1 MSLLSLVSKN
11 GPSGFGYATTAEA
24 VTEGLDLTG
33 RHVLITGSNSG
44 LGLEAARVLIKRGAT
59 VIGTARTVDKAR
71 EALAPLG
78 GKTIPIALELGEP
91 DSVRPSV
98 AAVRALGVPLDALIA
113 NAGIMALPKL
123 EKLHGYEKQFFTNHV
138 GHFIFVTGLL
148 SQLADNGR
156 VVILSSGAHKNA
168 PAAGI
173 ELDNLSGDSNYSA
186 WKNYGQSK
194 LANLLFAR
202 ELARRF
208 AGTSKVANAVHPGV
222 IATNL
227 GRHMSTMERMGV
239 LAAGPLFLKSVGEGA
254 ATEVWAAV
262 HPAAAL
268 ISGQYLQ
275 DCNVADSSSLGK
287 DMALA
292 AKLWTAT
299 EEIVAKVGSGG

>member
-1 MSLLSLVSKN
+1 MSMLSKN
-11 GPSGFGYATTAEA
+11 GPSGFGASTTAEA
-24 VTEGLDLTG
+24 LTSGLDLTG

-44 LGLEAARVLIKRGAT
+44 LGLEAARVLTMRGAT
-59 VIGTARTVDKAR
+59 VIGTARTVEKAR

-91 DSVRPSV
+91 DSVRASV
-98 AAVRALGVPLDALIA
+98 ASVRALGVRIDALIA

-123 EKLHGYEKQFFTNHV
+123 EKLHGYEKQFFTNHI
-138 GHFIFVTGLL
+138 GHFLFVTGLVD
-148 SQLADNGR
+148 QVADDGR
-156 VVILSSGAHKNA
+156 IVILSSGAHKNA
-168 PAAGI
+168 PATGI
-173 ELDNLSGDSNYSA
+173 ELDNLTGELHYSA

-202 ELARRF
+202 ELARRLG
-208 AGTSKVANAVHPGV
+208 GTKKTVNAVHPGV

-227 GRHMSTMERMGV
+227 GRHMGTMERVGILV
-239 LAAGPLFLKSVGEGA
+239 SGPLFLKTPGEGA

-262 HPAAAL
+262 HPGAAG
-268 ISGQYLQ
+268 ITGQYMQ
-275 DCNVADSSSLGK
+275 DCNVAESSAFGK

-299 EEIVAKVGSGG
+299 EAIVAKVGGPA